1 MAPKRAGAP
10 APKSSP
16 TKKARAATAAP
27 ESSPTKISPVK
38 KVPEP
43 QPKKVKKA
51 PKAEVVESAQ
61 ASAPAPEVVEV
72 PKKAKKAPK
81 AEVVESVEA
90 VAPAPEAVEVPKK
103 DKIGPE
109 APILA
114 CLAAEAGLPKPCM
127 EMLQLSLPR
136 CLKAVASERH
146 SFETRILEFVT
157 SVFID
162 IESKR
167 REAIAKEQA
176 ELSSVQAEQETSAAD
191 LEKKRTIASERKG
204 ECDLKAKAVEAAS
217 AAVQEANEAHTA
229 AQQAQEDFVAHKEKL
244 YGDQEGF
251 AKFVA
256 DVYQPLKDGAFAS
269 KDWRKRNQSIAE
281 VQIKVTDLGLEESL
295 RDALGATLKIKPMDR
310 EEFAKGVLE
319 YAERF
324 FEEHKQKVSEEIAS
338 LDATAAA
345 HAEAVTVAKSSLEEK
360 QGELQALEKAWD
372 EMQNEWVTLEDGCAE
387 ATRIVQGFE
396 IKLPEITKRIAKAT
410 AELEK
415 FLEMP
420 ALLSS
425 LKDPSDLAAEA
436 ADSAKAD
443 IVVTDAC
450 HDAVTDGGE
459 CAPVEG
465 VGPAPT
471 GAAGE
476 HLVKSAEKVRVHE
489 GLYDMGV
496 PSEAPLG
503 A

>member
-51 PKAEVVESAQ
+51 PKT
-61 ASAPAPEVVEV
+61 
-72 PKKAKKAPK
+72 
-81 AEVVESVEA
+81 EVVESVEA

-204 ECDLKAKAVEAAS
+204 ECDLKAKAVEGAS

-244 YGDQEGF
+244 YGDQEG
-251 AKFVA
+251 
-256 DVYQPLKDGAFAS
+256 
-269 KDWRKRNQSIAE
+269 
-281 VQIKVTDLGLEESL
+281 
-295 RDALGATLKIKPMDR
+295 TL
-310 EEFAKGVLE
+310 
-319 YAERF
+319 AER
-324 FEEHKQKVSEEIAS
+324 
-338 LDATAAA
+338 T
-345 HAEAVTVAKSSLEEK
+345 
-360 QGELQALEKAWD
+360 LQALAMASGHAHCPWPGA
-372 EMQNEWVTLEDGCAE
+372 MAIGHSQVPWPWPWRLAM
-387 ATRIVQGFE
+387 AT
-396 IKLPEITKRIAKAT
+396 
-410 AELEK
+410 
-415 FLEMP
+415 
-420 ALLSS
+420 SH
-425 LKDPSDLAAEA
+425 DLGQ
-436 ADSAKAD
+436 
-443 IVVTDAC
+443 
-450 HDAVTDGGE
+450 H
-459 CAPVEG
+459 
-465 VGPAPT
+465 
-471 GAAGE
+471 
-476 HLVKSAEKVRVHE
+476 
-489 GLYDMGV
+489 
-496 PSEAPLG
+496 
-503 A
+503 